1 MKQIECVEEGA
12 GAQIPARSPVSAP
25 ARATAIGEP
34 SAAERRGLSRSGRL
48 LAAADLLWIPQA
60 GLIAFVLG
68 ILLTALHSG
77 ADLGTLDSIPLMPV
91 AGAFAGFAGLA
102 VLRVALQKTSANLAR
117 RAARSLQSR
126 ARRDLLQAAA
136 QSSPAAPFP
145 ASGTFAAHVTE
156 QVDHLGPYFRHFV
169 PQKERLKLV
178 PLGIVAATAW
188 HSWLAALILVFCGP
202 LIPVFMALV
211 GMRAKAASAEQQEE
225 LTRLSGFLLDRIRG
239 LETLELFGAL
249 RRTGDDIAQAGDR
262 FRKGTM
268 RVLRIAFLSSTVLE
282 LFSALGIA
290 FIAVYVGF
298 SLLGEISAGTWGEPL
313 GYASGLFVL
322 LLAPEFFAPLRAY
335 AAAYHDRAGGLA
347 AQEKLSRL
355 LPPERPEPAT
365 PAGEGVK
372 PDAPALTSPPAIAI
386 ASATLVLGDRTVFRG
401 FDLDIAPGETVFLNG
416 PSGSGKTSCLD
427 MIMGFHAPQAG
438 TVTVAGLSPEQH
450 GRGFL
455 QDVSWLGQAPR
466 LFHGSLRANLLKG
479 VRDPG
484 NVTDEDIRQALDLA
498 GALALVERLP
508 QGLSTR
514 LGEDGFGLSAGE
526 IRRIALARAAL
537 RTHSKILLADEPTAG
552 LDEET
557 AANVVEGLK
566 KLAAGRTTVVATHDP
581 ALLRMPGRSV
591 DVSRLAILGGRST

>member
-1 MKQIECVEEGA
+1 MTPASATDIGA
-12 GAQIPARSPVSAP
+12 
-25 ARATAIGEP
+25 P
-34 SAAERRGLSRSGRL
+34 SAAERRSLSRSGRL

-68 ILLTALHSG
+68 ILLTALHGG
-77 ADLGTLDSIPLMPV
+77 ADNVRLDSVPLIPV
-91 AGAFAGFAGLA
+91 AGALAGFVVLA
-102 VLRVALQKTSANLAR
+102 IARVALQKTAADMAR

-156 QVDHLGPYFRHFV
+156 QVDHLGPYFRNFV

-188 HSWLAALILVFCGP
+188 HSWLAALILLACGP

-211 GMRAKAASAEQQEE
+211 GMRAKAASADQQEE

-249 RRTGDDIAQAGDR
+249 RRTGDDIASAGER

-313 GYASGLFVL
+313 GFASGLFIL
-322 LLAPEFFAPLRAY
+322 LMAPEFFAPLRAY
-335 AAAYHDRAGGLA
+335 AAAYHDRAGGVA

-355 LPPERPEPAT
+355 LPQQQPVPA
-365 PAGEGVK
+365 PAAGERRRLETE
-372 PDAPALTSPPAIAI
+372 APAFGAPPAIAM
-386 ASATLVLGDRTVFRG
+386 SSVTLVLGDRTVFRG
-401 FDLDIAPGETVFLNG
+401 FDLEIEAGETVFLTG

-438 TVTVAGLSPEQH
+438 TVTVGGLSPETF
-450 GRGFL
+450 RNSL
-455 QDVSWLGQAPR
+455 LPDVSWLDQAPR

-479 VRDPG
+479 ARDPDG
-484 NVTDEDIRQALDLA
+484 ITEEDIRQALDLA
-498 GALALVERLP
+498 GAQTLVERLP
-508 QGLSTR
+508 KGLATR

-526 IRRIALARAAL
+526 IRRIAMARAAL
-537 RTHSKILLADEPTAG
+537 RSHSKILLADEPTAG
-552 LDEET
+552 LDEDT
-557 AANVVEGLK
+557 SANVVDGLS
-566 KLAAGRTTVVATHDP
+566 KLAAGRTTVIATHDP
-581 ALLRMPGRSV
+581 ALFRISGRV
-591 DVSRLAILGGRST
+591 VEVNRLAVYGGPST